1 MTRARFYW
9 LLMVSIPM
17 AWGFCAG
24 SLKADIINTYAGT
37 GSAGYSGDGGPAIS
51 GMLNSPAG
59 LAVAANGDVYF
70 ADRLNAVVRMVDS
83 AFEDISTVAGGGSL
97 VAGDGNLATAAWL
110 NTPHDVAVDASGN
123 IYIADTTKHRIR
135 KVTVAT
141 GVITTIGGTGTA
153 GYSGD
158 GGAATSADINT
169 PRGIAVDSAGNVF
182 FSDTENHRIRKI
194 TPGGTIT
201 TVAGTGGQGSSGD
214 GGPATAAKVKRPRGI
229 AIDDSDNIYF
239 ADTDNS
245 SIRKFTDGGTITTVA
260 GTAQVGYTGDGGLAI
275 SAKINMPEGLWVVGN
290 GGSAD
295 PVGFSTIFGSTQG
308 AVANKQVATQVTVAQ
323 AGIID
328 SITAYV
334 DGPTGAKKVR
344 YAIYTDSAGEPDT
357 LIAETAFVTRSG
369 AAAWLTIDLPP
380 TSITSGTYWLA
391 LGFNVT
397 TLDYYYDA
405 TGGQTRHSDNNAIQ
419 NGYTATWGVSTTTNT
434 RRVSIYATIHTDTNE
449 IYIADTGNDRIRKFT
464 EMSTIDT
471 IAGTGTAGFSGDGG
485 PATAAQFDTP
495 THVVVDSVGDVYI
508 ADTMN
513 LRIRKIDVS
522 AGTISTY
529 GGIGSTGPFG
539 EGGPAT
545 SARMNEP
552 RGLFVDG
559 SDDLFLADSQFHVI
573 RKIVAATG
581 IITVVAGEPKDPG
594 IGDGMT
600 ATSAYLEQT
609 EDVAID
615 TAGNIYIVSPIQG
628 RVRKVDA
635 ITGDI
640 TTIIGSGFEFEPADA
655 TTDVLLLEP
664 RGVAVDS
671 AGDVYVADSSG
682 SNSRIVKY
690 TVAGATYSTFAG
702 TGTTGSTGDGGPA
715 TAARVNKPQG
725 VAVDSSDDV
734 YIADTGNHRIRKV
747 VVSTGIIDTIASSGV
762 GYSGDGG
769 PATAAEMNLPSKVV
783 VDSLGNYYIADTFN
797 SVIRKVSSSGTIT
810 TVAGTGVAGYSG
822 DGGNA
827 TLAQLNLPIGVGFK
841 EGEPNI
847 LYIGDTDNQ
856 RIRKV
861 DAATGVTIVSWQ
873 EVEPQ

>member
-1 MTRARFYW
+1 MTRAKLYW
-9 LLMVSIPM
+9 LLIVSIAM

-51 GMLNSPAG
+51 GLVNSPGG

-97 VAGDGNLATAAWL
+97 VTGDGNLATAAWL
-110 NTPHDVAVDASGN
+110 DTPNDVAVDASGN

-135 KVTVAT
+135 KVTFAT
-141 GVITTIGGTGTA
+141 GVMTTIGGTGTA

-158 GGAATSADINT
+158 GGAGTSAMINA

-194 TPGGTIT
+194 TPGGTIS
-201 TVAGTGGQGSSGD
+201 TVAGTGQQGSSGD
-214 GGPATAAKVKRPRGI
+214 GGPATAAKIKRPRGI
-229 AIDDSDNIYF
+229 AIDNSDNIYF
-239 ADTDNS
+239 ADTVNS
-245 SIRKFTDGGTITTVA
+245 SIRKFTDGGTITMVA
-260 GTAQVGYTGDGGLAI
+260 GTGQGGYTGDGGPAT
-275 SAKINMPEGLWVVGN
+275 SAKINMPEGLWVVDN
-290 GGSAD
+290 GGTTG
-295 PVGFSTIFGSTQG
+295 PVGFDTVFASTQG
-308 AVANKQVATQVTVAQ
+308 AVHLKQIATQITVAQ
-323 AGIID
+323 AGIVD
-328 SITAYV
+328 SITAYQA
-334 DGPTGAKKVR
+334 GGNNKKVK
-344 YAIYTDSAGEPDT
+344 YAIYTDSAGEPDA
-357 LIAETAFVTRSG
+357 LVAETAVGTRSS
-369 AAAWLTIDLPP
+369 AAAWFTIDLPV
-380 TSITSGTYWLA
+380 TSLTAGTYWLVLA
-391 LGFNVT
+391 FNST
-397 TLDYYYDA
+397 TEEYYYDGA
-405 TGGQTRHSDNNAIQ
+405 GGQTRYSDDDAIS
-419 NGYTATWGVSTTTNT
+419 NGYTATWGVTTTTNT
-434 RRVSIYATIHTDTNE
+434 RRISIYATIHTNPNE
-449 IYIADTGNDRIRKFT
+449 IYIADTSNQVIRKFV
-464 EMSTIDT
+464 EFSTIET

-485 PATAAQFDTP
+485 AATAAQFDTP
-495 THVVVDSVGDVYI
+495 THVAVDSVGDVYI
-508 ADTMN
+508 ADTLN

-529 GGIGSTGPFG
+529 AGIGSTGPFG
-539 EGGPAT
+539 EGGPAS

-552 RGLFVDG
+552 RGLFVNTA
-559 SDDLFLADSQFHVI
+559 DDLFLADSKFHVI
-573 RKIVAATG
+573 RKIAFATG
-581 IITVVAGEPKDPG
+581 VITVEAGSPRDNG
-594 IGDGMT
+594 IGDGAA

-615 TAGNIYIVSPIQG
+615 TAGNLYIVSPIRG

-640 TTIIGSGFEFEPADA
+640 TTIIGSGFEVDPADSSV
-655 TTDVLLLEP
+655 DVLLLEP
-664 RGVAVDS
+664 KGVAVDS
-671 AGDVYVADSSG
+671 AGNVYVADSSA
-682 SNSRIVKY
+682 SNSRVVKY
-690 TVAGATYSTFAG
+690 TVAGATYATFAG
-702 TGTTGSTGDGGPA
+702 TGTSGS
-715 TAARVNKPQG
+715 
-725 VAVDSSDDV
+725 
-734 YIADTGNHRIRKV
+734 
-747 VVSTGIIDTIASSGV
+747 
-762 GYSGDGG
+762 SGDGG
-769 PATAAEMNLPSKVV
+769 PATAAEVNKPLGVAVDSNDDVYIADSGNNVIRKVEVATGRIDTVAGSSVGYSGDGGPAIAAEMNKPAKVF

-841 EGEPNI
+841 EGVPNI

-873 EVEPQ
+873 EVEP